1 MNRSTIILNAIQIK
15 QRIDRIAYQIYED
28 SSNEQE
34 IIIAG
39 ISNGGYKLAL
49 LLNEALKAICPI
61 PTRLIEITLEKE
73 KPTNFQLN
81 PAASISEFKDKTII
95 HFDHGITGIVGPN
108 GCGKSTLANLVP
120 RFFDP
125 IAGRVLLDGADI
137 TGASGN
143 VGYMLQKDLLVP
155 WRSVVDN
162 ITLGAALTRVVRGDG
177 FFG

>member
-49 LLNEALKAICPI
+49 LLNETLKAICPI

-95 HFDHGITGIVGPN
+95 IVDDVLNSGKTLMYSLRPFLDCDVIKIRTVLLVNRDHKRYPVAADFVGITL
-108 GCGKSTLANLVP
+108 ST
-120 RFFDP
+120 
-125 IAGRVLLDGADI
+125 
-137 TGASGN
+137 
-143 VGYMLQKDLLVP
+143 MLQEHIRVDLTGGNEAVYLE
-155 WRSVVDN
+155 
-162 ITLGAALTRVVRGDG
+162 
-177 FFG
+177 